1 MKANMKAN
9 IKANIKAAKANKD
22 TTTQDPPKQT
32 GLLVNL
38 AFNIIIPTLVLTK
51 LSTPDTLGPQLGI
64 IVALLFPIGFG
75 LWDLK
80 SSGKFNPFSILGIIS
95 VFLTGGM
102 SLLELDP
109 AYIAI
114 KEAAIPGII
123 GLAVLIS
130 QKTSF
135 PIVKKLL
142 LNDQIVNTQLIN
154 DELEK
159 HGKIQ
164 EFEKKVG
171 LSSLIVAASFFLSSA
186 LNYFLAVWILVSPP
200 GTPEYNEELGKMTA
214 LSYPVIVVP
223 SMILLFVAIFYLFA
237 QIKKLTGQDIE
248 TFMNAK

>member
-1 MKANMKAN
+1 MNDKELKNN
-9 IKANIKAAKANKD
+9 TNENTQTD
-22 TTTQDPPKQT
+22 TMSPNQPKQQT
-32 GLLVNL
+32 GFFVNL
-38 AFNIIIPTLVLTK
+38 VFNIILPTLVLTK

-64 IVALLFPIGFG
+64 VVALLFPIGFG

-80 SSGKFNPFSILGIIS
+80 NSGKFNPLSILGIIS
-95 VFLTGGM
+95 VFLTGGI

-130 QKTSF
+130 QKTQY

-142 LNDQIVNTQLIN
+142 LNDQIVNMALVKE
-154 DELEK
+154 ELSK
-159 HGKIQ
+159 RGKTE
-164 EFEKKVG
+164 EFEKKVSF
-171 LSSLIVAASFFLSSA
+171 SSLIVAASFFLSSA

-200 GTPEYNEELGKMTA
+200 GTPEYNEELGQMTA

-223 SMILLFVAIFYLFA
+223 SMLLLFVAIFYLFA
-237 QIKKLTGQDIE
+237 QLKKLTGQDIE